1 MIATSEDVARRAGV
15 SRATVSQILNGRG
28 QRFAVE
34 TRERVTQAASELEY
48 QPSAAGRTLAKG
60 SSDIVIAV
68 IPYTTFGGNLQ
79 DIFQTAT
86 EELAT
91 RGLTLLLHLATDSTA
106 PLDRVVTGMK
116 PRAVISLTPFSRAE
130 LDLLKSRGV
139 LAFDPQSA
147 SSKVRTDP
155 NVDIGALQARY
166 LVDRGYERLV
176 FAHLQD
182 ARLDPFGEGRE
193 EGVRRVCTEHRL
205 PEPMIIRLGID
216 PDDALAAIDSIE
228 LPGAGVVCY
237 NDDVA
242 TALLSA
248 ATIRGWK
255 VPDEVGF
262 IGMDHTPLSAVTL
275 PPLSTVGYDQR
286 AAAYNLITAALHGL
300 GESIDD
306 REPMDVKFALVPRG
320 TA

>member
-1 MIATSEDVARRAGV
+1 M

-28 QRFAVE
+28 QRFASE
-34 TRERVTQAASELEY
+34 TRERVARAAADLGY

-79 DIFQTAT
+79 DIFQKAT
-86 EELAT
+86 EELAS
-91 RGLTLLLHLATDSTA
+91 RGLTLLLHLATETTA

-116 PRAVISLTPFSRAE
+116 PRAVISLTPLSREE

-139 LAFDPQSA
+139 LAFDPE
-147 SSKVRTDP
+147 SSSTGRTDP
-155 NVDIGALQARY
+155 NVEIGALQARY
-166 LVDRGYERLV
+166 LVDRGYTRLV

-182 ARLDPFGEGRE
+182 ARLDPFGAGRE
-193 EGVRRVCTEHRL
+193 EGVRRVCMEHGL
-205 PEPMIIRLGID
+205 PEPTIVRVGID
-216 PDDALAAIDSIE
+216 PDDALTAIDSLA
-228 LPGAGVVCY
+228 LPGVGIVCY

-242 TALLSA
+242 TVLLSA
-248 ATIRGWK
+248 ATIRGWR
-255 VPDEVGF
+255 VPADVGF
-262 IGMDHTPLSAVTL
+262 IGMDHTPLSAATI

-286 AAAYNLITAALHGL
+286 AAAYNLITAALRGL
-300 GESIDD
+300 GEPTDD
-306 REPMDVKFALVPRG
+306 RELQDVKFALVPRG